1 MSGENKR
8 IEWREQKS
16 KRIDDIE
23 DTAAFDEESA
33 IETIEAAAAI
43 EVKDRAS
50 YTHTH
55 CCLSQQ

>member
-33 IETIEAAAAI
+33 IETTVAAI